1 MKIWYIYYVFTIY
14 IVGYYKT
21 ISIIKLFLLFLLG
34 SSAYDSVRSLSYA
47 EADVFLVCYKVSDPS
62 TLYNVKNK
70 WMPEIRQYRSNAPVI
85 LCGCQSDLRND
96 SEVISSL
103 GKRGRAPVTPEQ
115 ALGKK
120 NMVKS
125 SFWLVLILTID

>member
-1 MKIWYIYYVFTIY
+1 MFKYIFV
-14 IVGYYKT
+14 VKL
-21 ISIIKLFLLFLLG
+21 SSQIIINIIFFLG

-115 ALGKK
+115 ALGKEE
-120 NMVKS
+120 N
-125 SFWLVLILTID
+125 LH

>member
-1 MKIWYIYYVFTIY
+1 MYLQFTIY

-120 NMVKS
+120 FLHFEN
-125 SFWLVLILTID
+125 

>member
-1 MKIWYIYYVFTIY
+1 MSISFT
-14 IVGYYKT
+14 KT
-21 ISIIKLFLLFLLG
+21 NSILYPFFLG

-120 NMVKS
+120 EMV
-125 SFWLVLILTID
+125 FWYQNCSDLQ

>member
-1 MKIWYIYYVFTIY
+1 M
-14 IVGYYKT
+14 
-21 ISIIKLFLLFLLG
+21 
-34 SSAYDSVRSLSYA
+34 SYA

-120 NMVKS
+120 TKTN
-125 SFWLVLILTID
+125 LH

>member
-1 MKIWYIYYVFTIY
+1 M
-14 IVGYYKT
+14 
-21 ISIIKLFLLFLLG
+21 
-34 SSAYDSVRSLSYA
+34 SYA

-120 NMVKS
+120 ENLHLSRSAHRTPNFTNHKFFVYLLFEYFFQIK
-125 SFWLVLILTID
+125 VLN